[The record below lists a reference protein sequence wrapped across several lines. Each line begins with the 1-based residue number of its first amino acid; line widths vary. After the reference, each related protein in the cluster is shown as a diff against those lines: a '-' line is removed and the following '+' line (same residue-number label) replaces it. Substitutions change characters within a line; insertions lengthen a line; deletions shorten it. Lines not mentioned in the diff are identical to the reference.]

1 MPEVARHGIETPK
14 YGFVDALRGYAILL
28 VMGCHALL
36 SYSGLV
42 WPEKRLASLGWH
54 GVQLFFV
61 ASSLTLL
68 LSWTNRAGREAR
80 PVAAFFIRRVFRIA
94 PMYYAA
100 FLAYLIV
107 VPPGAAFSLVHALA
121 TLGFVNGWSPGLLSM
136 VEGSWA
142 AVPGSWSVADE
153 FGFYLFFPALAG
165 LITTLPR
172 AALALLLSLVA
183 AFLLNRFAFQLWVG
197 PYGWKATD
205 QFLYYWLPNQL
216 PVFMVGFCTFH
227 ALARLHAAD
236 GWARGRELIA
246 RHGSLLAVLA
256 WAGFFA
262 LGYVALP
269 RKPVPALPFLPV
281 HVVAAMAFAVLT
293 VALALAPRS
302 PFNNRAI
309 RALGR
314 VSFSAYLVHFGV
326 IDLLGPAM
334 PGVFALDAT
343 GIESIWRSAL
353 FLAAV
358 VAVTWL
364 ISAVTFRVVEQPMI
378 GLGKALC
385 ARLGAARPIFAAGSV
400 RP

>member
-1 MPEVARHGIETPK
+1 MPDVAGHGIETPK
-14 YGFVDALRGYAILL
+14 YGFVDALRCYAIFL

-42 WPEKRLASLGWH
+42 WPVKRLASLGWH

-80 PVAAFFIRRVFRIA
+80 PAAAFFIRRVFRIA

-100 FLAYLIV
+100 FLAYLVV

-153 FGFYLFFPALAG
+153 FGFYLFFPVLAG

-172 AALALLLSLVA
+172 AVLALLLSLVA

-227 ALARLHAAD
+227 ALARLHAPD
-236 GWARGRELIA
+236 GWVGARGLIA
-246 RHGSLLAVLA
+246 RHGSVLA
-256 WAGFFA
+256 ALAWVGFFA
-262 LGYVALP
+262 LGYVVLP
-269 RKPVPALPFLPV
+269 RKPVLTVPFLPV
-281 HVVAAMAFAVLT
+281 HVIAAMAFAVLT

-334 PGVFALDAT
+334 PGVFALDST
-343 GIESIWRSAL
+343 GMEGIWRATL

-358 VAVTWL
+358 VGVTWL
-364 ISAVTFRVVEQPMI
+364 ISAATFRIVEQPMI

-385 ARLGAARPIFAAGSV
+385 ARLGAARPIVAVGSA
-400 RP
+400 RS

>member
-1 MPEVARHGIETPK
+1 MPDVAGHGIETPK
-14 YGFVDALRGYAILL
+14 YGFVDALRGYAIFL

-42 WPEKRLASLGWH
+42 WPVKRLASLGWH

-80 PVAAFFIRRVFRIA
+80 PAAAFFIRRVFRIA

-100 FLAYLIV
+100 FLAYLVV

-153 FGFYLFFPALAG
+153 FGFYLFFPVLAG

-172 AALALLLSLVA
+172 AVLALLLSLVA

-227 ALARLHAAD
+227 ALARLHAPD
-236 GWARGRELIA
+236 GWVGARGLIA
-246 RHGSLLAVLA
+246 RHGSVLA
-256 WAGFFA
+256 ALAWVGFFA
-262 LGYVALP
+262 LGYVVLP
-269 RKPVPALPFLPV
+269 RKPVLTVPFLPV
-281 HVVAAMAFAVLT
+281 HVIAAMAFAVLT

-334 PGVFALDAT
+334 PGVFALDST
-343 GIESIWRSAL
+343 GMEGIWRATL

-358 VAVTWL
+358 VGVTWL
-364 ISAVTFRVVEQPMI
+364 ISAATFRIVEQPMI

-385 ARLGAARPIFAAGSV
+385 ARLGAARPIVAFGSA
-400 RP
+400 RS